1 MKKEDATDP
10 KEPAVTPA
18 APAFTKQQLIEAKRY
33 TAQQKDLI
41 NALLDDGQT
50 YTQVQ
55 VDGLIGEFLGKV
67 EG

>member
-1 MKKEDATDP
+1 MKKDEVNEP
-10 KEPAVTPA
+10 KEPA
-18 APAFTKQQLIEAKRY
+18 APAFTKRQLIEAKKY